1 MRIRMMN
8 YKLIACHEMTGKSN
22 YVLNQIETIAEIYIR
37 NCKNHRLR
45 IKTDSV
51 CYCPHFMFYNEA
63 VWIIE
68 IEEKVLKNSYFVFHT
83 ILISDKNGNV
93 YETCVDVSKTKGETI
108 LTQDEA
114 INIATEHKNC
124 LEQKYKKKY
133 NICTASIRY
142 DMCFKNKENEYE
154 PIWFIPVACEEI
166 KIFSDPCH
174 YLFVS
179 DVSGEIIAIM
189 NCHGRILE
197 PSEM

>member
-1 MRIRMMN
+1 MN
-8 YKLIACHEMTGKSN
+8 YKLIACHEMIGKSN
-22 YVLNQIETIAEIYIR
+22 YTINQIETIARIYIR
-37 NCKNHRLR
+37 NFENKTSR
-45 IKTDSV
+45 IKKDSLL
-51 CYCPHFMFYNEA
+51 YCPNFMFFNEA

-68 IEEKVLKNSYFVFHT
+68 IEEKVLKNSYSVFNT

-114 INIATEHKNC
+114 INIAIEHKNR

-154 PIWFIPVACEEI
+154 PIWFIPVECEEM

-189 NCHGRILE
+189 NCHGRMLAS
-197 PSEM
+197 SEM